1 LRQLFIKIWE
11 AFFASNLLRGKSQKK
26 VSKNFS
32 TDEIFFRAICHSD
45 LKIQKWRDG
54 FKRRLAIH
62 SI

>member
-1 LRQLFIKIWE
+1 LHQFFIKIWE
-11 AFFASNLLRGKSQKK
+11 AFFAFNLLRGKSRKK
-26 VSKNFS
+26 VSKKFPPMS
-32 TDEIFFRAICHSD
+32 FFRAIVHSD